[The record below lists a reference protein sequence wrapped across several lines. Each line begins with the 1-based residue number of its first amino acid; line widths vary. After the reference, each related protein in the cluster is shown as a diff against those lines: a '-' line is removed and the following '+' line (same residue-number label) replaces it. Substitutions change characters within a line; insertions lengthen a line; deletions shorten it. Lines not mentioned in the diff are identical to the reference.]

1 MDEWKWI
8 KGYEGLYK
16 VFRNGVIVS
25 EDRLDRFNR
34 RVGGVMKPQK
44 TGPKRSYLFVPL
56 FKDGKVKR
64 VYVHRIVAEAFIP
77 NPQQKPC
84 VDHIDCN
91 TFNNSADNLRWVTH
105 KENMNNPITRQRMID
120 ESSKYVSQAGSDN
133 PFSRKVAMYSLDGS
147 LIGEFDSAGQIE
159 KQYGIRSASIS
170 RVCYGQRNQTHG
182 YVFRFISEAK
192 RKLVHKPASNVN
204 RKPIVQ
210 LDLEGNIVAEYNSA
224 HEAAQMTGFL
234 SENIGRAVKGLYKS
248 YKGYKW
254 RYK

>member
-44 TGPKRSYLFVPL
+44 TGSKRSYLFVPL

-77 NPQQKPC
+77 NPQHKPC

-120 ESSKYVSQAGSDN
+120 ESSKYVSQEGSNN
-133 PFSRKVAMYSLDGS
+133 PFSRRVAMYTSDGV
-147 LIGEFDSAGQIE
+147 LVGEFDSAGQIE
-159 KQYGIRSASIS
+159 RQYGIRSASIS
-170 RVCYGQRNQTHG
+170 RVCYGERSQTHG
-182 YVFRFISEAK
+182 YVFRFIGEAK
-192 RKLVHKPASNVN
+192 RKMVHRFVEQKTKRAVL
-204 RKPIVQ
+204 Q
-210 LDLEGNIVAEYNSA
+210 LDLNGNIIAEFPSVTKA
-224 HEAAQMTGFL
+224 GEAIGGFPENVSRAARGL
-234 SENIGRAVKGLYKS
+234 SKS